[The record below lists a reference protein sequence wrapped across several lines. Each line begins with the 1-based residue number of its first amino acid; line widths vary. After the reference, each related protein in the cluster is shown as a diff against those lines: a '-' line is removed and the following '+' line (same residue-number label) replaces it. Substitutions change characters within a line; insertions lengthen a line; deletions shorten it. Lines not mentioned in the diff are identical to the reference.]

1 MAMLDQATRAVVL
14 DDVSRLYPACRA
26 LPAAL
31 AARVRGEGSVVAAPA
46 GAVVFAEH
54 SSCAGLT
61 LLTGGVVRVVRSS
74 EQGREILL
82 YRVRPG
88 ESCILTVSC
97 LIGGGDYA
105 ARGVVDADV
114 TGLTIPA
121 RLFADLLAE
130 APSFRAFI
138 FDLFGLRIAGLL
150 QLVEEL
156 AFHRLDARLAALLM
170 REFAGSGATSLAVT
184 HQSLADAVGSSR
196 ENVSRRLEE
205 LQARGAVSLARGRVT
220 LCDASILAD
229 AAGDLGGV
237 P

>member
-1 MAMLDQATRAVVL
+1 MAAMDRSAKAAVIEDVL
-14 DDVSRLYPACRA
+14 RLYPASRV
-26 LPAAL
+26 LPPAL
-31 AARVRGEGSVVAAPA
+31 AARVRGEASVVTAAT

-54 SSCAGLT
+54 SACAGLT

-88 ESCILTVSC
+88 ESCILTVCC
-97 LIGGGDYA
+97 LVGGGAYA
-105 ARGVVDADV
+105 ARGIADADL
-114 TGLTIPA
+114 TGLAIPA
-121 RLFADLLAE
+121 PLFADLLAD
-130 APSFRAFI
+130 APPFRGFI

-170 REFAGSGATSLAVT
+170 REFVGSGATSLAVT
-184 HQSLADAVGSSR
+184 HQGLADAVGSSR

-205 LQARGAVSLARGRVT
+205 LQGRGAVSLSRGRVV
-220 LCDASILAD
+220 LRDASILAD
-229 AAGDLGGV
+229 AAGDLGGA